1 MPVASHSKSPAN
13 ATLRTPRGKPLIVDA
28 GRWPRWWDGEG
39 RKARNSRRTRGVR
52 GYYACSLPRARAAGD
67 IGGGV
72 SLHRTVCPCPS
83 SPPYRQQQVNL
94 S

>member
-39 RKARNSRRTRGVR
+39 RKARNSRRTAKNAAITLAAFREPERRVTSGDH
-52 GYYACSLPRARAAGD
+52 CTARFARIHHGSHC
-67 IGGGV
+67 GGIV
-72 SLHRTVCPCPS
+72 
-83 SPPYRQQQVNL
+83 VNL
-94 S
+94 R